1 MRLHANLLAMVILVV
16 AALSSVPGQAQRI
29 RDVPGSGAP
38 APAPAPASTAPREL
52 DRVIAVVNND
62 VITANELASRRR
74 SVERQLRS
82 QRIEMPPADVLNKQV
97 LERLILDRALV
108 QLAREQGLRVDEAQ
122 LDAAFGRIAEQ
133 NRTTPA
139 ELRAQIER
147 DGVGIAR
154 FREELR
160 NEMLITRLRERE
172 VDARVQISE
181 ADIDA
186 FLAEKKEAGSA
197 PPEYNIAQILL
208 RIPEGASP
216 EQIERQRVRGDEI
229 VHQLERGAD
238 FARLAAAFSDAPDA
252 MSGGVIGLRAADRLP
267 RLFVNAVAGLQPGQT
282 APLQR
287 SPNGFHVL
295 KLLERQ
301 DSGLGKLATEPIEQ
315 TRARHILMRPN
326 DLVPEPEVL
335 RRLRLIR
342 QRVLSGEADFEE
354 MARQYSIDGSAG
366 RGGDLGWVY
375 PGDTVPAFEQALAAL
390 KPGEISEPVRTE
402 FGYHLIQALE
412 RRTDTASP
420 ERLRA
425 AARQAIRERRTQE
438 ALEDWLRQVRDR
450 AYVEYREG

>member
-1 MRLHANLLAMVILVV
+1 MRLPATLLAHAILVF
-16 AALSSVPGQAQRI
+16 AALWSVPGVAQWAQR
-29 RDVPGSGAP
+29 PP
-38 APAPAPASTAPREL
+38 AAAAPASATPREL

-62 VITANELASRRR
+62 VITANELAARRR

-82 QRIEMPPADVLNKQV
+82 QGIEMPPADVLTKQV

-133 NRTTPA
+133 NGMTPA
-139 ELRAQIER
+139 QLRAQIER
-147 DGVGIAR
+147 DGVGISR
-154 FREELR
+154 FRDELR

-186 FLAEKKEAGSA
+186 FLAERRDAVSA

-216 EQIERQRVRGDEI
+216 EQIERQRVRGEEI
-229 VHQLERGAD
+229 VLQLERGAD

-252 MSGGVIGLRAADRLP
+252 MSGGVIGLRTADRLP
-267 RLFVNAVAGLQPGQT
+267 RLFVDAVAGLQPGQV
-282 APLQR
+282 AALQR

-301 DSGLGKLATEPIEQ
+301 ESGLGKLATEAIEQ
-315 TRARHILMRPN
+315 THARHILMRASE
-326 DLVPEPEVL
+326 LVPEPEVL
-335 RRLRLIR
+335 RRLEVIR
-342 QRVLSGEADFEE
+342 QRVLSGEADFAE

-375 PGDTVPAFEQALAAL
+375 PGDTVPAFEKAMTALR
-390 KPGEISEPVRTE
+390 PGQISEPVRTE
-402 FGYHLIQALE
+402 FGYHLIQVLE

>member
-1 MRLHANLLAMVILVV
+1 MRLPANLLATVILVV
-16 AALSSVPGQAQRI
+16 AALWSVPGLAQRVQ
-29 RDVPGSGAP
+29 DVPAAAAP
-38 APAPAPASTAPREL
+38 VPASTAPREL

-82 QRIEMPPADVLNKQV
+82 QGIEMPPADELTKQV

-133 NRTTPA
+133 NRTTPG

-186 FLAEKKEAGSA
+186 FLAEQKEAGSA

-208 RIPEGASP
+208 RLPEGASP
-216 EQIERQRVRGDEI
+216 EQIERQRVRGQEI
-229 VHQLERGAD
+229 LHQLERGAD

-252 MSGGVIGLRAADRLP
+252 MSGGVIGLRSADRLP
-267 RLFVNAVAGLQPGQT
+267 RLFVTAVAGLQPGQT
-282 APLQR
+282 ATLQR

-295 KLLERQ
+295 KLLERR

-342 QRVLSGEADFEE
+342 QRVLSGEADFAE
-354 MARQYSIDGSAG
+354 MARQYSMDGSAG

-375 PGDTVPAFEQALAAL
+375 PGDTVPAFEKAMNAL

>member
-1 MRLHANLLAMVILVV
+1 MRLPAKFLAPVILAI
-16 AALSSVPGQAQRI
+16 AALWSVPGLAQRI
-29 RDVPGSGAP
+29 QPAPAAAAP
-38 APAPAPASTAPREL
+38 APAPAPASTAPREI

-82 QRIEMPPADVLNKQV
+82 QGIEMPPADVLEKQV

-122 LDAAFGRIAEQ
+122 LDAAFGSIAEQ
-133 NRTTPA
+133 NRMTPA

-181 ADIDA
+181 ADIDE
-186 FLAEKKEAGSA
+186 FLAEKREAGNA

-216 EQIERQRVRGDEI
+216 EQIERQRVRGEEI
-229 VHQLERGAD
+229 LRQLERGAD

-315 TRARHILMRPN
+315 THARHILMRPS
-326 DLVPEPEVL
+326 DLVPEPEVV
-335 RRLRLIR
+335 RRLSLIR
-342 QRVLSGEADFEE
+342 QRVLTGEADFAE

-375 PGDTVPAFEQALAAL
+375 PGDTVPPFEQAMRAL
-390 KPGEISEPVRTE
+390 KPGEISEPVRTP
-402 FGYHLIQALE
+402 FGYHLIQVLE

-420 ERLRA
+420 ERVRA